1 MSPVGLELAIPA
13 SERPHTQALDS
24 AATRIGFFTVIA
36 TVIVIIMK
44 MTTTTTT
51 TTKTTTPWG
60 KSENFCLSLSRLP
73 HGFP

>member
-1 MSPVGLELAIPA
+1 MSPVGLELVIPA
-13 SERPHTQALDS
+13 SERPQTQALDS
-24 AATRIGFFTVIA
+24 AATRISFFTVIA

-44 MTTTTTT
+44 TTTTTT
-51 TTKTTTPWG
+51 TTTPWG